1 MTTGEVLRVR
11 IEELTEEIPIIDPS
25 TNEESE
31 WRSEVGGATSAL
43 FLAMRLCG
51 LAPWSRD
58 RCLWVSKAYR
68 VFCLFF
74 VALAACALLVE
85 SIAKHEA
92 MRQETRRCDWAHP
105 CWRQRGLLSEI
116 PLAASLVAALVLLG
130 VWKSGMA
137 LVGTMLLLESYS
149 LQQGLMEKLLSRRRR
164 ETRWVAVLGVCAV
177 ALTIVGMLL
186 ETQGEQLR
194 FEAVMSCGIRLVLFL
209 MLLCLCFCLLYVC
222 SVLGMCA
229 DAFCCNVVDDLDLG
243 AVVHEWN
250 VLQAILRKSS
260 STIELAFVALLC
272 AVIFYLPLLT
282 VDIFAFS
289 GFRDSL
295 PALVPGLVACIGIVR
310 LFFLAAAIT
319 DKCTRIPPLMNS
331 LSFGVGTERY
341 RQYIVDYITNSAAGF
356 YVFDVRLSTEMLLK
370 FIYIWGV
377 IAFGL
382 STQLISQM

>member
-1 MTTGEVLRVR
+1 
-11 IEELTEEIPIIDPS
+11 
-25 TNEESE
+25 
-31 WRSEVGGATSAL
+31 
-43 FLAMRLCG
+43 
-51 LAPWSRD
+51 
-58 RCLWVSKAYR
+58 
-68 VFCLFF
+68 
-74 VALAACALLVE
+74 
-85 SIAKHEA
+85 
-92 MRQETRRCDWAHP
+92 
-105 CWRQRGLLSEI
+105 
-116 PLAASLVAALVLLG
+116 
-130 VWKSGMA
+130 
-137 LVGTMLLLESYS
+137 
-149 LQQGLMEKLLSRRRR
+149 MEKLLSRRRR